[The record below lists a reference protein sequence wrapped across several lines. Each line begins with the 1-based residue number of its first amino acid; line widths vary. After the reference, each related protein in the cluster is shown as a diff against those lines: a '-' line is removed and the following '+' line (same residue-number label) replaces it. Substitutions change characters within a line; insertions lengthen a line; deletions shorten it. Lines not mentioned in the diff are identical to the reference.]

1 MTHEILLHGLQV
13 RGARI
18 TEQGFAIEIDAK
30 DGIDLIQQLTQFRN
44 YLDEIIAEQNNEV
57 EKAIERAR
65 EVLSKQGIDLDALI
79 STTQQQTEPQD
90 GITINVNN
98 MKRKLSNF
106 LLDLSTRL
114 AG

>member
-1 MTHEILLHGLQV
+1 MTHELLLHALRV

-18 TEQGFAIEIDAK
+18 TEQGFVIEIEAK
-30 DGIDLIQQLTQFRN
+30 DGIDLVQQLEEFKN
-44 YLDEIIAEQNNEV
+44 YLDQIIAEQNNEV

-65 EVLSKQGIDLDALI
+65 EVLAKQGIDLDALI
-79 STTQQQTEPQD
+79 STPQQQAAQD
-90 GITINVNN
+90 DITINVNN